1 MTGRGNEIPVEGSDG
16 LRRAVNLL
24 LLLSRMDFSAEQKRL
39 IAEEIRLFDEWKQ
52 FAGLAVRH
60 GVAALIWQNLSD
72 LGHAGEVPKAERN
85 ILEGLRF
92 KSIARVSW
100 ITEAAAR
107 VTALL
112 EREGIKVVLLKGLAL
127 EHTVYGSKGL
137 RQMSDADLL
146 VAPADALRARDI
158 LIRDGFRSMS
168 LKSPLY
174 RHIILDLGNHL
185 PELHRGGI
193 SVDLH
198 YRLFGPEGEE
208 MVERAIRD
216 SVIITGVD
224 REPGRTAAVT
234 RESEDGV
241 GVSSG
246 TDAAVNSGTG
256 TPGAVA
262 SSESGAPGNGTGA
275 RPGLIG
281 DAESS
286 PITSSGVGF
295 PDTALSSEA
304 GTPGGALSTGTPGAG
319 TFRIL
324 PPMTAFLALVN
335 HIYKHEIKGEF
346 QLRLWTDIYLL
357 LVRYGKQILTSGL
370 ADAAE
375 EAGIRKETVAVLT
388 VMKQVWGVVLPE
400 GMAVSSDAEN
410 AVVALFM
417 NRLAHPESVGSIT
430 QREMFMKNLRALK
443 SPLKKF
449 IFILGDIF
457 PSIGFMKRRYN
468 CRSKMA
474 AFLFYPHRLGKILWI
489 LGLLRT
495 EKYDT

>member
-185 PELHRGGI
+185 PELHHGGI

-224 REPGRTAAVT
+224 REPDRNAAVT
-234 RESEDGV
+234 RDSEDGV

-246 TDAAVNSGTG
+246 TDAAVNSG
-256 TPGAVA
+256 
-262 SSESGAPGNGTGA
+262 
-275 RPGLIG
+275 
-281 DAESS
+281 
-286 PITSSGVGF
+286 
-295 PDTALSSEA
+295 A

-357 LVRYGKQILTSGL
+357 LERYGKQILTSGL

>member
-1 MTGRGNEIPVEGSDG
+1 M
-16 LRRAVNLL
+16 AA
-24 LLLSRMDFSAEQKRL
+24 LLS
-39 IAEEIRLFDEWKQ
+39 
-52 FAGLAVRH
+52 
-60 GVAALIWQNLSD
+60 QNLSD
-72 LGHAGEVPKAERN
+72 LGHAGEVPKAERT

-224 REPGRTAAVT
+224 REPDRNAAVT
-234 RESEDGV
+234 RDSEDGV

-246 TDAAVNSGTG
+246 TDAAVNSGAG

-304 GTPGGALSTGTPGAG
+304 GTPGGALSTG
-319 TFRIL
+319 RQ
-324 PPMTAFLALVN
+324 
-335 HIYKHEIKGEF
+335 HQEIIF
-346 QLRLWTDIYLL
+346 I
-357 LVRYGKQILTSGL
+357 
-370 ADAAE
+370 
-375 EAGIRKETVAVLT
+375 GIREIDAHKIVVNVHSFTSQLT
-388 VMKQVWGVVLPE
+388 GV
-400 GMAVSSDAEN
+400 
-410 AVVALFM
+410 F
-417 NRLAHPESVGSIT
+417 
-430 QREMFMKNLRALK
+430 
-443 SPLKKF
+443 
-449 IFILGDIF
+449 
-457 PSIGFMKRRYN
+457 
-468 CRSKMA
+468 A
-474 AFLFYPHRLGKILWI
+474 AFSSSSHSRHTKVKSASNRQRCSLSSSSS
-489 LGLLRT
+489 LRSSSAQT
-495 EKYDT
+495 MPRICWE

>member
-1 MTGRGNEIPVEGSDG
+1 MTGRGNEIPVKGSDG
-16 LRRAVNLL
+16 RRRAVNLL

-224 REPGRTAAVT
+224 REPDRTAAVT
-234 RESEDGV
+234 RDSEDGV

-246 TDAAVNSGTG
+246 TDAAVNSGT
-256 TPGAVA
+256 
-262 SSESGAPGNGTGA
+262 
-275 RPGLIG
+275 
-281 DAESS
+281 
-286 PITSSGVGF
+286 
-295 PDTALSSEA
+295 

>member
-1 MTGRGNEIPVEGSDG
+1 MTGRGNEIPVKGSDG
-16 LRRAVNLL
+16 RRRAVNLL

-262 SSESGAPGNGTGA
+262 SS
-275 RPGLIG
+275 
-281 DAESS
+281 
-286 PITSSGVGF
+286 
-295 PDTALSSEA
+295 
-304 GTPGGALSTGTPGAG
+304 
-319 TFRIL
+319 
-324 PPMTAFLALVN
+324 LAL
-335 HIYKHEIKGEF
+335 G
-346 QLRLWTDIYLL
+346 
-357 LVRYGKQILTSGL
+357 GG
-370 ADAAE
+370 
-375 EAGIRKETVAVLT
+375 
-388 VMKQVWGVVLPE
+388 
-400 GMAVSSDAEN
+400 
-410 AVVALFM
+410 
-417 NRLAHPESVGSIT
+417 
-430 QREMFMKNLRALK
+430 
-443 SPLKKF
+443 
-449 IFILGDIF
+449 
-457 PSIGFMKRRYN
+457 
-468 CRSKMA
+468 
-474 AFLFYPHRLGKILWI
+474 
-489 LGLLRT
+489 
-495 EKYDT
+495 

>member
-1 MTGRGNEIPVEGSDG
+1 MTGRGNEIPVKGSDG
-16 LRRAVNLL
+16 RRRAVNLL

-224 REPGRTAAVT
+224 REPDRTAAVT
-234 RESEDGV
+234 RDSEDGV

-256 TPGAVA
+256 TPG
-262 SSESGAPGNGTGA
+262 
-275 RPGLIG
+275 
-281 DAESS
+281 
-286 PITSSGVGF
+286 
-295 PDTALSSEA
+295 
-304 GTPGGALSTGTPGAG
+304 GALSTDTPGAG

-357 LVRYGKQILTSGL
+357 LERYGKQILTSGL

>member
-1 MTGRGNEIPVEGSDG
+1 MTGRENEIPVEGSDG

-24 LLLSRMDFSAEQKRL
+24 LLLSRMDFSAEHKRL
-39 IAEEIRLFDEWKQ
+39 IAEEIRLFNEWKH
-52 FAGLAVRH
+52 LARLAARH

-146 VAPADALRARDI
+146 VAPSDALRARDI

-216 SVIITGVD
+216 SVIITGVGRVQD
-224 REPGRTAAVT
+224 RNAAVI
-234 RESEDGV
+234 RESEDG
-241 GVSSG
+241 
-246 TDAAVNSGTG
+246 AAANIGAG
-256 TPGAVA
+256 LPGHV
-262 SSESGAPGNGTGA
+262 T
-275 RPGLIG
+275 
-281 DAESS
+281 
-286 PITSSGVGF
+286 
-295 PDTALSSEA
+295 EA
-304 GTPGGALSTGTPGAG
+304 GGG

-346 QLRLWTDIYLL
+346 QLRLWTDINLL
-357 LVRYGKQILTSGL
+357 LERYGRQILTSGL
-370 ADAAE
+370 VDAAE

-400 GMAVSSDAEN
+400 GMTVSHADEN
-410 AVVALFM
+410 AAVALFM
-417 NRLAHPESVGSIT
+417 NRLAHPESVGSLS
-430 QREMFMKNLRALK
+430 QREMFMRNLRALK

-449 IFILGDIF
+449 VFILGDVF
-457 PSIGFMKRRYN
+457 PSVGFMKRRYN
-468 CRSKMA
+468 CRSKTA

-495 EKYDT
+495 EKYEN

>member
-24 LLLSRMDFSAEQKRL
+24 LLLSRMDFSTEQKRL

-224 REPGRTAAVT
+224 REPDRTAAVT
-234 RESEDGV
+234 RDSEDGV

-246 TDAAVNSGTG
+246 TDAAVNSGT
-256 TPGAVA
+256 
-262 SSESGAPGNGTGA
+262 
-275 RPGLIG
+275 
-281 DAESS
+281 
-286 PITSSGVGF
+286 
-295 PDTALSSEA
+295 

>member
-224 REPGRTAAVT
+224 REPDRTAAVT
-234 RESEDGV
+234 RDSEDGV

-246 TDAAVNSGTG
+246 TDAAVNSGT
-256 TPGAVA
+256 
-262 SSESGAPGNGTGA
+262 
-275 RPGLIG
+275 
-281 DAESS
+281 
-286 PITSSGVGF
+286 
-295 PDTALSSEA
+295 

-357 LVRYGKQILTSGL
+357 LERYGKQILTSGL

-410 AVVALFM
+410 AVVARFM